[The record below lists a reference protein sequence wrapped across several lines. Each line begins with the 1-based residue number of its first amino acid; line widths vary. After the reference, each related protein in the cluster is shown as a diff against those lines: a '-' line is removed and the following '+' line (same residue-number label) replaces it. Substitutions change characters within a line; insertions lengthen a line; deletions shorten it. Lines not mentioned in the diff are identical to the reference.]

1 MTERKKRVLAA
12 LLTSPSKAAAAEA
25 AGVTVRTV
33 QNYLSDPAFRE
44 EYQSALEDVV
54 MDAAKQAKQSLSPA
68 LSTLREITED
78 RGEDAQARIG
88 AARAILTSGLKL
100 IETADILTRLKE
112 LEDVIAGGRDG

>member
-1 MTERKKRVLAA
+1 
-12 LLTSPSKAAAAEA
+12 
-25 AGVTVRTV
+25 
-33 QNYLSDPAFRE
+33 
-44 EYQSALEDVV
+44 

-100 IETADILTRLKE
+100 IETADMS
-112 LEDVIAGGRDG
+112 

>member
-1 MTERKKRVLAA
+1 MTERQKRVVAA
-12 LLTSPSKAAAAEA
+12 LLTAPSKAAAAEA

-112 LEDVIAGGRDG
+112 LEDVIGGRNG

>member
-1 MTERKKRVLAA
+1 MTERQKRVLAA
-12 LLTSPSKAAAAEA
+12 LLAAPSKAAA

-33 QNYLSDPAFRE
+33 QNYLSDPAFRA
-44 EYQSALEDVV
+44 EYQNALEDVV

-112 LEDVIAGGRDG
+112 LENTIGGRNG

>member
-1 MTERKKRVLAA
+1 MTERQKRVLAA

-54 MDAAKQAKQSLSPA
+54 MDAAKQAKQALSPA
-68 LSTLREITED
+68 ISALREIVED

-88 AARAILTSGLKL
+88 AARAVLSGGLKL

-112 LEDVIAGGRDG
+112 LESVVGGNNG